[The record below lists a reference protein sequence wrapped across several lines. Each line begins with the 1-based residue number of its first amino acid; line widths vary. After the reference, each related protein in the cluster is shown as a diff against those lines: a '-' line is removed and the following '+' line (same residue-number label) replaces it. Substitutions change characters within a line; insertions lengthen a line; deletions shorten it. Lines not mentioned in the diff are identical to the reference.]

1 MTDENTLAVAASTLV
16 AFALFQPL
24 RRRVQRAVD
33 RRFDRAR
40 YDGERT
46 AAAFAE
52 RLRNEVDVIPCM
64 TPSPRRPALR
74 QPAAAGVW
82 IRNVSRDARPAFVTM
97 SEHTTARMAP
107 MTAITRPFRRLMGR
121 SSPSRR
127 PSSCPRPPRPAEQ
140 PGVAVDIPET
150 DPLFAYLQSAPGP
163 VDLTRLELASPALEE
178 LREAGVALVVPLV
191 TQGELIGTL
200 NLGPRLSEQDYS
212 TDDRRLLATLAAQA
226 APAIRVAQ
234 LVREQAAEAAERERY
249 EQELKVAQLIQ
260 QQFLPRE
267 LPNLPEWQIAAYYG
281 PARVVGG
288 DFYDFIDL
296 GEGRIGV
303 VVGDVT
309 DKGVPAALVMARTHS
324 ILRAEAPRLIE
335 PGKVLARA
343 NELLAPEMPAR
354 MFVTCLYGVL
364 EPETGRVVFANAG
377 HNLPYVRTADGVIEL
392 RATGLPL
399 GLMPGIVYEETEG
412 FVGQGDAMLL
422 YSDGLV
428 EQHGPGREMYGFPRL
443 REAMVT
449 GDAGAFSWTDCST
462 AAGLHRPGMEQE
474 DDITLVTLRR
484 SHGTADAAEERPE
497 VPVTRDRKPVV
508 TAAGGIADAEPLI
521 AFTIEGAIGNERAAM
536 QRVAEAVAPL
546 GLEPA
551 RLERLKT
558 AVAEAVMNAI
568 EYGSQGD
575 PAVPVDVRVDADDE
589 AIHIRVTDRRC
600 PGRSRRPRCR
610 TSTPSST
617 AARSRAAGACS

>member
-1 MTDENTLAVAASTLV
+1 
-16 AFALFQPL
+16 
-24 RRRVQRAVD
+24 
-33 RRFDRAR
+33 
-40 YDGERT
+40 
-46 AAAFAE
+46 
-52 RLRNEVDVIPCM
+52 
-64 TPSPRRPALR
+64 
-74 QPAAAGVW
+74 
-82 IRNVSRDARPAFVTM
+82 
-97 SEHTTARMAP
+97 
-107 MTAITRPFRRLMGR
+107 MTAMPRPFRRILGR
-121 SSPSRR
+121 SEPVASPV
-127 PSSCPRPPRPAEQ
+127 PLTVTAAPAEL

-150 DPLFAYLQSAPGP
+150 DPLFAYLQAAPGP
-163 VDLTRLELASPALEE
+163 VVLSRLELASPALDE

-212 TDDRRLLATLAAQA
+212 SDDRRLLGTLAAQA

-234 LVREQAAEAAERERY
+234 LVKEQAAEAAERERY

-260 QQFLPRE
+260 QQFLPHE

-324 ILRAEAPRLIE
+324 IMRAEAPRLIE
-335 PGKVLARA
+335 PGLVLARA
-343 NELLAPEMPAR
+343 NELLAPEMPPR

-364 EPETGRVVFANAG
+364 EPATGRFVFANAG
-377 HNLPYVRTADGVIEL
+377 HNLPYVRTTGGVIEL

-412 FVGQGDAMLL
+412 FVGQGEAMLL
-422 YSDGLV
+422 YSDGMV

-443 REAMVT
+443 REAMAT
-449 GDAGAFSWTDCST
+449 DDAGSVLLDRLLDELHAFT
-462 AAGLHRPGMEQE
+462 GPGVEQE

-484 SHGTADAAEERPE
+484 SAGVASGGWSEERPE
-497 VPVTRDRKPVV
+497 VALTRDEIVSD
-508 TAAGGIADAEPLI
+508 AAVEPLA

-558 AVAEAVMNAI
+558 AVAETVMNAI

-575 PAVPVDVRVDADDE
+575 PGVPVDVRVDADAQ
-589 AIHIRVTDRRC
+589 AIRVRVTDRALSG
-600 PGRSRRPRCR
+600 PVPDAEMPDLDAKLDGRQKPRGWGLFLIR
-610 TSTPSST
+610 HMVDGMDVHAVDGLQTVTLT
-617 AARSRAAGACS
+617 LARDGR

>member
-1 MTDENTLAVAASTLV
+1 
-16 AFALFQPL
+16 
-24 RRRVQRAVD
+24 
-33 RRFDRAR
+33 
-40 YDGERT
+40 
-46 AAAFAE
+46 
-52 RLRNEVDVIPCM
+52 
-64 TPSPRRPALR
+64 
-74 QPAAAGVW
+74 
-82 IRNVSRDARPAFVTM
+82 
-97 SEHTTARMAP
+97 
-107 MTAITRPFRRLMGR
+107 MTAVTRPFRRLLGR
-121 SSPSRR
+121 STPDAA
-127 PSSCPRPPRPAEQ
+127 PILDAAPAAPAEQ
-140 PGVAVDIPET
+140 PGVAIDIPET

-163 VDLTRLELASPALEE
+163 VDVTRLELTSHALEE
-178 LREAGVALVVPLV
+178 LRTAGVALVVPLV

-234 LVREQAAEAAERERY
+234 LVQEQAAEAAQRERY

-260 QQFLPRE
+260 QQFLPRD

-324 ILRAEAPRLIE
+324 ILRAEAPRLVE
-335 PGKVLARA
+335 PGMVLARA
-343 NELLAPEMPAR
+343 NELLVPEMPAR

-364 EPETGRVVFANAG
+364 EPATGRFTFANAG

-399 GLMPGIVYEETEG
+399 GLMPGIVYEETHGVINPGEG
-412 FVGQGDAMLL
+412 MLL

-443 REAMVT
+443 REAMAT
-449 GDAGAFSWTDCST
+449 DDAGSALLDRLLDELRAFTG
-462 AAGLHRPGMEQE
+462 AGMEQE

-484 SHGTADAAEERPE
+484 SAGAGEGAWSEARTEI
-497 VPVTRDRKPVV
+497 PVTRDEVP
-508 TAAGGIADAEPLI
+508 APSEAGTDEASDEPLL
-521 AFTIEGAIGNERAAM
+521 AFSIEGAIGNERAAM

-558 AVAEAVMNAI
+558 AVAETVMNAI

-575 PAVPVDVRVDADDE
+575 PSVPVDIRVDADRE
-589 AIHIRVTDRRC
+589 TIRVRVTDRALSGPVPDAEMPDLDAKLEGKQKPRGWGLFLIRHMVDGMDVHAADGLQTVTLTLART
-600 PGRSRRPRCR
+600 GR
-610 TSTPSST
+610 
-617 AARSRAAGACS
+617 

>member
-1 MTDENTLAVAASTLV
+1 
-16 AFALFQPL
+16 
-24 RRRVQRAVD
+24 
-33 RRFDRAR
+33 
-40 YDGERT
+40 
-46 AAAFAE
+46 
-52 RLRNEVDVIPCM
+52 
-64 TPSPRRPALR
+64 
-74 QPAAAGVW
+74 
-82 IRNVSRDARPAFVTM
+82 
-97 SEHTTARMAP
+97 
-107 MTAITRPFRRLMGR
+107 MTAITRPFRRLIGR
-121 SSPSRR
+121 ADPQAT
-127 PSSCPRPPRPAEQ
+127 PAPVSAVAVPEEQ
-140 PGVAVDIPET
+140 PGVAIDIPET
-150 DPLFAYLQSAPGP
+150 DPLFAYLQAAPGP
-163 VDLTRLELASPALEE
+163 VALDKLDLASPALEQ
-178 LREAGVALVVPLV
+178 LRGAGVALVVPLV

-267 LPNLPEWQIAAYYG
+267 LPNLREWQIAAYYG

-296 GEGRIGV
+296 GDGRIGV

-324 ILRAEAPRLIE
+324 ILRAEAPRLVE
-335 PGKVLARA
+335 PGLVLARA

-364 EPETGRVVFANAG
+364 EPATGRFRFANAG

-412 FVGQGDAMLL
+412 VIGQGDAVLL

-443 REAMVT
+443 REAMAT
-449 GDAGAFSWTDCST
+449 DDAGQVLLDRLLTELHAFTGSAW
-462 AAGLHRPGMEQE
+462 EQE

-484 SHGTADAAEERPE
+484 SPGVAEAAPIEGPGVPLTRDDTAAE
-497 VPVTRDRKPVV
+497 
-508 TAAGGIADAEPLI
+508 AIAPDAEPLI

-546 GLEPA
+546 ALEPA

-558 AVAEAVMNAI
+558 AVAETVMNAI

-575 PAVPVDVRVDADDE
+575 PAVPVDIRVDADDT
-589 AIHIRVTDRRC
+589 AIHVRVTDRALSG
-600 PGRSRRPRCR
+600 PVPDAEMPDLDAKLEGRQKPRGWGLFLIR
-610 TSTPSST
+610 HMVDGMDVHAEDGLQTVTLT
-617 AARSRAAGACS
+617 LARDGH

>member
-1 MTDENTLAVAASTLV
+1 
-16 AFALFQPL
+16 
-24 RRRVQRAVD
+24 
-33 RRFDRAR
+33 
-40 YDGERT
+40 
-46 AAAFAE
+46 
-52 RLRNEVDVIPCM
+52 
-64 TPSPRRPALR
+64 
-74 QPAAAGVW
+74 
-82 IRNVSRDARPAFVTM
+82 
-97 SEHTTARMAP
+97 
-107 MTAITRPFRRLMGR
+107 MTAITRPFRRLIGR
-121 SSPSRR
+121 VDQEAT
-127 PSSCPRPPRPAEQ
+127 PAPVPAVAVPDEQ
-140 PGVAVDIPET
+140 PGVAIDIPET
-150 DPLFAYLQSAPGP
+150 DPLFAYLQVAPGP
-163 VDLTRLELASPALEE
+163 VALDKLDLQSPALEQ
-178 LREAGVALVVPLV
+178 LRSAGVALVVPLV

-267 LPNLPEWQIAAYYG
+267 LPNLREWQIAAYYG

-296 GEGRIGV
+296 GGGRIGV

-309 DKGVPAALVMARTHS
+309 DKCVPAALVMARTHS
-324 ILRAEAPRLIE
+324 ILRAEAPRLVE
-335 PGKVLARA
+335 PGLVLARA

-364 EPETGRVVFANAG
+364 EPATGRFTFANAG

-399 GLMPGIVYEETEG
+399 GLMPGIVYEETES
-412 FVGQGDAMLL
+412 VIGQGDAMLL

-443 REAMVT
+443 REAMAT
-449 GDAGAFSWTDCST
+449 DDAGQVLLDRLLTELHAFTGSAW
-462 AAGLHRPGMEQE
+462 EQE

-484 SHGTADAAEERPE
+484 SPGVAEAASIEGPGVPLTRDDAAAE
-497 VPVTRDRKPVV
+497 
-508 TAAGGIADAEPLI
+508 AIAPDAEPLI
-521 AFTIEGAIGNERAAM
+521 AFTVEGAIGNERAAM

-546 GLEPA
+546 ALEPA

-558 AVAEAVMNAI
+558 AVAETVMNAI

-575 PAVPVDVRVDADDE
+575 PAVPVDIRVDADE
-589 AIHIRVTDRRC
+589 TAIHVRVTDRALSG
-600 PGRSRRPRCR
+600 PVPDAEMPDLDAKLEGRQKPRGWGLFLIR
-610 TSTPSST
+610 HMVDGMDVHAEDGLQTVTLT
-617 AARSRAAGACS
+617 LARDGR